1 MSFEAIVDV
10 DFLWVLKVPTDLSPT
25 ILYPTQVDNGTFTS
39 CAENESRYNG
49 VYPLSTNII
58 EYNTIE
64 NKFIIVPYFGYTAD
78 VKYGFY
84 EFDTLL
90 ELKKWV
96 KENTTKSN
104 FLIKDFPEW
113 FI

>member
-1 MSFEAIVDV
+1 MSFETIVDV

-25 ILYPTQVDNGTFTS
+25 ILYPTQVDNGDFTS
-39 CAENESRYNG
+39 CVENESMYDGN
-49 VYPLSTNII
+49 YPLSSYII
-58 EYNTIE
+58 EYKTVE
-64 NKFIIVPYFGYTAD
+64 NKSIIVPYFDYLAD
-78 VKYGFY
+78 AKYGFY
-84 EFDTLL
+84 EFDTLK

-96 KENTTKSN
+96 KENTTKSI